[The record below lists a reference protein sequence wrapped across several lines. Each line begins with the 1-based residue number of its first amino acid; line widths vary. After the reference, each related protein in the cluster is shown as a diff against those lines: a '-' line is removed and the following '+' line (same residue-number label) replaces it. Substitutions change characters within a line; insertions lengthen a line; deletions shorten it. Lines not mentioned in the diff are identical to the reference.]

1 MYFFIYG
8 LRNTSLNKC
17 LKASVSWYP
26 SKSNM
31 VNEPKHCLNLNKST
45 STIFI
50 DSCEYN

>member
-1 MYFFIYG
+1 MYFLIYG

-17 LKASVSWYP
+17 LKASVSWDP

-31 VNEPKHCLNLNKST
+31 VNKPKHCLNLNEST

-50 DSCEYN
+50 DPFEDN